1 MGSIDAFAAETL
13 VSYQQVDLVR
23 QSERRRLAVE
33 RNARTGGRRLTSLF
47 PRFTGARPLHAA

>member
-13 VSYQQVDLVR
+13 GSYQQVDLAR

-33 RNARTGGRRLTSLF
+33 RNARTGGRRLTFLF
-47 PRFTGARPLHAA
+47 PRFTGAGTLRAA